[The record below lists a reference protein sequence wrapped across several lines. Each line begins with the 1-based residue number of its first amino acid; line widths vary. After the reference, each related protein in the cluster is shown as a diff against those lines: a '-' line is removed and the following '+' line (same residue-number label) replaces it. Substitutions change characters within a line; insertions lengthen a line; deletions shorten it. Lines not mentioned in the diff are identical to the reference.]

1 MDGRPIASNT
11 RKAKQENRPTSW
23 QDPHHG
29 IGGRD
34 PSFLK
39 NKASLKGAANSQ
51 KTHPHGPQAAHGQQ
65 LGGPKGAR

>member
-1 MDGRPIASNT
+1 MDGRHIASNT
-11 RKAKQENRPTSW
+11 RKAKQENGPTSW
-23 QDPHHG
+23 QGPHHG

-51 KTHPHGPQAAHGQQ
+51 NPTHTVHRPPKANSWEAQQ
-65 LGGPKGAR
+65 